1 MPDMGFEN
9 AALRQVSMY
18 DSSNL
23 ASPRFLPRQE
33 PFQCTDGPRWRR
45 LALTHTSLN
54 HGRLANDES
63 PMDTLPLIVLLLHP
77 LLASGL
83 VVWIWWQYA
92 WRKKSY
98 ELKGEERA
106 TYLARHE
113 ANGERLLWAT
123 GAVILVAFAAR
134 GFTGWYEGE
143 GLLASLVPQSLHGF
157 MGPVG
162 FALMVILTRFGKQ
175 ARTQR
180 QAGESF
186 AVAKLKHGRS
196 ADLIVYLV
204 FIHAFLGF
212 IYTFDVLM

>member
-54 HGRLANDES
+54 HGHLANDES

-113 ANGERLLWAT
+113 ANGEL
-123 GAVILVAFAAR
+123 
-134 GFTGWYEGE
+134 
-143 GLLASLVPQSLHGF
+143 SL
-157 MGPVG
+157 
-162 FALMVILTRFGKQ
+162 
-175 ARTQR
+175 
-180 QAGESF
+180 
-186 AVAKLKHGRS
+186 
-196 ADLIVYLV
+196 
-204 FIHAFLGF
+204 IH
-212 IYTFDVLM
+212 I